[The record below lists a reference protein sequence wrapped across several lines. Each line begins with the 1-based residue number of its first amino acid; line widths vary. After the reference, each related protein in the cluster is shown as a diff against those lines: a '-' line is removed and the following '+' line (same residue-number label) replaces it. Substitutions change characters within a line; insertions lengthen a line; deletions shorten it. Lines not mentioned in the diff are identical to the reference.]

1 MNKKRY
7 LVEFDNN
14 LKTYKSLNIP
24 IPTVNIGS
32 DDVEIEDTNYQYC
45 QECNTDYIDGE
56 NCSCE

>member
-24 IPTVNIGS
+24 IPTVNLV
-32 DDVEIEDTNYQYC
+32 DEDIEPNTHFCED
-45 QECNTDYIDGE
+45 CNTDYLDGD
-56 NCSCE
+56 NCDC

>member
-24 IPTVNIGS
+24 IPTVNVGDNEDEPDYRFC
-32 DDVEIEDTNYQYC
+32 DD
-45 QECNTDYIDGE
+45 CNTDYLEGE
-56 NCSCE
+56 NCDC